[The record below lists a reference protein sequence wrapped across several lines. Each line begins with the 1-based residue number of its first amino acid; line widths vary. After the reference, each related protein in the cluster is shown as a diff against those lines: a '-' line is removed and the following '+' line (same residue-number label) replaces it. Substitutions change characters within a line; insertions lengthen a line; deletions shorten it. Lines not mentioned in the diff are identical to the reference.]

1 MLPVTYEK
9 SGAIKKQGAV
19 RVAVRVH
26 SGNCCAG
33 DQDTESQLRVGTRG
47 GVRAGTLHF
56 THLYNRSLSSYIQDM
71 NKSEMFHP
79 RSIRPLSKMRTGD
92 SLPGILRL

>member
-1 MLPVTYEK
+1 MLPVTCEK
-9 SGAIKKQGAV
+9 SGANHKHGAV
-19 RVAVRVH
+19 RVVVRVH

-33 DQDTESQLRVGTRG
+33 EQDTESQLRVGTQG

-56 THLYNRSLSSYIQDM
+56 TFTAVSSYIQDV

-79 RSIRPLSKMRTGD
+79 RSIRLLSKMRTGD